1 MAELWLNAAAGPRGI
16 GSAASSNS
24 TSMAE
29 TILVVTGP
37 SFVRRNAAVV
47 VAGPVGL
54 RMAVIAQ
61 ITVVLVGREQKTIP
75 EVRIAVVVWFAT
87 RRPITVR
94 INRTAKGPLRPAS
107 HAGAIVTALGPGR
120 PKAAT
125 QIAATQTA
133 KIPPDVG
140 CTAACEATATTA

>member
-1 MAELWLNAAAGPRGI
+1 DASSRDAPPAGRRAVRKMAELWLNAAAGPRGI

-29 TILVVTGP
+29 TILVVTRP

-61 ITVVLVGREQKTIP
+61 ITVVLVGRAQKTIP
-75 EVRIAVVVWFAT
+75 EVIVVAIVKAIAVVVCFAT
-87 RRPITVR
+87 RRPITVG
-94 INRTAKGPLRPAS
+94 INRTAKREPCRRHCYRLAPWSPQRR
-107 HAGAIVTALGPGR
+107 H
-120 PKAAT
+120 
-125 QIAATQTA
+125 
-133 KIPPDVG
+133 
-140 CTAACEATATTA
+140 

>member
-1 MAELWLNAAAGPRGI
+1 
-16 GSAASSNS
+16 
-24 TSMAE
+24 
-29 TILVVTGP
+29 
-37 SFVRRNAAVV
+37 
-47 VAGPVGL
+47 
-54 RMAVIAQ
+54 MAVIAQ

-75 EVRIAVVVWFAT
+75 EVIVVAIVKAIAVVVCFAT
-87 RRPITVR
+87 RRPITVG

-140 CTAACEATATTA
+140 CTAACEATATTARAAAVTARTTATATGKPISHRKSCEENSDRSRSY